1 MAIQF
6 LRGKTTEINQA
17 TTINLQP
24 GQPLLDTTKGCLYIN
39 ADPDDTAKKVSNPS
53 AFTKFPSLKGT
64 TKGFVKY
71 DGTNY
76 TTTADVVESIGGASG
91 TIQLGSGL
99 TLKNGTL
106 SATNAS
112 STSIN
117 GLTGEVTISGG
128 DGVEVIKSE
137 SDRTIT
143 VSAAK
148 VKSVTGISNEYQA
161 TNVENNLI
169 STGWVPNASEAGFSA
184 TKKYLYVKQ
193 TTTYS
198 DHTSDAK
205 TFINSVWGADG
216 KDGTSVTI
224 LSPKYDSLEEFNSAT
239 DKKEE
244 PGAAYLVAG
253 DLWVW
258 TLGQSGNPG
267 SWQNVGRIQGPQGPK
282 GDKGDAGATGTGATI
297 TFKYLASTSKLPSA
311 ESSDWDDDL
320 QFARG
325 KLSEYKPILWCQEIV
340 NDASGTS
347 TPKIYILEILPYK
360 TYTRYADIGAFD
372 TNTFQPI
379 GTPSIYDSPKSTTG
393 WMGIYSGYAQTA
405 PANYEK
411 YKWAY
416 YLTEINRTNFMTNVI
431 DNANYIDGIYTK
443 EGSGGKKYIGINASA
458 INTGSLKVTDGT
470 DILFDANIT
479 EKKVGIA
486 GWKVSKDQISKNG
499 VGLYSGSDLKAPSL
513 IKSSSNSPIRFFSA
527 PEPFEVKTMFF
538 GYPPGSQ
545 ADGFANYLRVD
556 IDDSTTYY
564 IAEATDEYYKLKFN
578 KNIGILNESGVWDAP
593 LGVNALRLNEKDG
606 GPILYK
612 AGELGKIK
620 AAGQQWYL
628 AVESAGQS
636 LLYISK
642 NALDSISLAKVK
654 ILEDGSLYASAAS
667 IEGNINA
674 ISGKIGNCTISADG
688 AIKSANGKFI
698 VSSEGNVNATSGKI
712 GSFEIVPIDNN
723 NDYYKL
729 IGINTLVNNKY
740 TTEIYPWGYDS
751 SITLLEQDIVKNTTI
766 KQTKI
771 SLNNIS
777 ILGADSDSNIQ
788 NSISLSSTA
797 ALSASTTEPLW
808 PALYGYPRLIIGIN
822 SVGSNNPPSAPY
834 LTLDSSSGNLQGTW
848 YKGTSEITTSS
859 RNKKHDVEELDN
871 RYSTLLD
878 NLKPVR
884 FKYNDGVSNRYHTG
898 LILDEMKDAMDTA
911 QIDSSEFA
919 AYCVQDKETGD
930 GGIRYEE
937 LIALLIKEVQE
948 LKRKIR

>member
-161 TNVENNLI
+161 TDVENNLI
-169 STGWVPNASEAGFSA
+169 TTGWVPNASEAGFSA
-184 TKKYLYVKQ
+184 TKKYLYVRQ

-198 DHTSDAK
+198 DGTNSAT
-205 TFINSVWGADG
+205 TFLNSVWGVDG

-347 TPKIYILEILPYK
+347 TPKIYILETLPYK

-431 DNANYIDGIYTK
+431 DNAKDTDGNYIDGIYTVK
-443 EGSGGKKYIGINASA
+443 GNNEQNYIGINASA

-470 DILFDANIT
+470 NTIFNANIS
-479 EKKVGIA
+479 KNKVDIA

-499 VGLYSGSDLKAPSL
+499 VGLYSGTASTATSL
-513 IKSSSNSPIRFFSA
+513 ADPLEATTSPIRFFAGSKDVTTVYIGTLSDDGVFTSMQEIA
-527 PEPFEVKTMFF
+527 SSYIIGVEVFSKYIKINLKESFF
-538 GYPPGSQ
+538 ALY
-545 ADGFANYLRVD
+545 NY
-556 IDDSTTYY
+556 I
-564 IAEATDEYYKLKFN
+564 
-578 KNIGILNESGVWDAP
+578 
-593 LGVNALRLNEKDG
+593 RLNSTKSTITYTKADNIDKITGSGSTWKSGLFYFENQNPTALG
-606 GPILYK
+606 SAVCSLYLSTDK
-612 AGELGKIK
+612 ASD
-620 AAGQQWYL
+620 WYRF
-628 AVESAGQS
+628 
-636 LLYISK
+636 
-642 NALDSISLAKVK
+642 KV
-654 ILEDGSLYASAAS
+654 LEDGSLYASAAS

-674 ISGKIGNCTISADG
+674 SSGYIGN
-688 AIKSANGKFI
+688 
-698 VSSEGNVNATSGKI
+698 
-712 GSFEIVPIDNN
+712 FEIDPDKNKHYLKWIDEENN
-723 NDYYKL
+723 WNL
-729 IGINTLVNNKY
+729 NIGGPTGTESSPLLSISNKASSQEMRLQSNSLYFRDGETLFQNNKEY
-740 TTEIYPWGYDS
+740 A
-751 SITLLEQDIVKNTTI
+751 
-766 KQTKI
+766 
-771 SLNNIS
+771 IS
-777 ILGADSDSNIQ
+777 ILTKHSIDGTKVDSTVVYPAILSDKIFIGSTNDLSTHKPTVGITMSN
-788 NSISLSSTA
+788 SGSDGTLGGT
-797 ALSASTTEPLW
+797 
-808 PALYGYPRLIIGIN
+808 LI
-822 SVGSNNPPSAPY
+822 
-834 LTLDSSSGNLQGTW
+834 GTW
-848 YKGTSEITTSS
+848 KADNPIETSSS
-859 RNKKHDVEELDN
+859 RNKKHDIEELDD

-878 NLKPVR
+878 NLKAVR
-884 FKYNDGVSNRYHTG
+884 FKYNNDNSNCYHTG

-919 AYCVQDKETGD
+919 AYCVQNEETGD
-930 GGIRYEE
+930 GGIRYDE
-937 LIALLIKEVQE
+937 LIALLIKEIQE